1 MAETKIID
9 AILGDAK
16 AEAEQIK
23 ASANDEAKMTVA
35 SAKDAAQRRASK
47 IADAANAEG
56 EEIVRRALL
65 VAKLEA
71 RKNSLASRREL
82 LEKAFE
88 DAFSELSRLE
98 GRQYAELIAKLV
110 VGAAE
115 SGTETVVTPEDTY
128 ERYTKPYIDG
138 KTMLEYLNAAL
149 EKAGKKG
156 ALKLGKPAKIAGGV
170 TLVGEK
176 ADIGCSFGSLIA
188 AFREEHETEVSRLL
202 FGSEE

>member
-9 AILGDAK
+9 AIIGDAK
-16 AEAEQIK
+16 AEAEEILS
-23 ASANDEAKMTVA
+23 SAGEEAKKTVEC
-35 SAKDAAQRRASK
+35 AKEAAQQRASK
-47 IADAANAEG
+47 IADAAKAEG
-56 EEIVRRALL
+56 EEIVRRAML

-98 GRQYAELIAKLV
+98 GQQYAELIARLV
-110 VGAAE
+110 VNAAE
-115 SGTETVVTPEDTY
+115 TGTETVVTPEDTY
-128 ERYTKPYIDG
+128 ERYTKPYIGG

-170 TLVGEK
+170 TLVGEI

-188 AFREEHETEVSRLL
+188 AFREEHETEVSKLL